1 LGKAAGR
8 FDTIMHRLL
17 TMNDDHFSKQAT
29 TAWGG
34 IERIK
39 SGLNATV
46 KFVETGYPSKLA
58 EAKGKLR
65 LGMSWTHAGIRGINL
80 RRHVYG
86 LGSI

>member
-1 LGKAAGR
+1 MAAE
-8 FDTIMHRLL
+8 TCNAIKTRLL

-29 TAWGG
+29 TAWSGV
-34 IERIK
+34 ERIK

-46 KFVETGYPSKLA
+46 SFLDTGYPSKLA
-58 EAKGKLR
+58 EAKGKLQ
-65 LGMSWTHAGIRGINL
+65 LGMSWTRIGIRGINL